1 MSRFSFEDIH
11 RDIHRPS
18 AHTFPSLADEP
29 PLKAVVLS
37 VQVKG
42 VKEKQRETA
51 NHIHNK
57 QQKGLPHS
65 RGTGGTGTGIG
76 GGMGGNGGSAYPG
89 GSSGRGGSGGAGGY
103 NGGAGG
109 YGNAGGY
116 GTDIIVNDLLNNPY
130 HDNPSISSPPG
141 PFAPSHPS
149 SAPGGL
155 AQGLALALAP
165 VLVPAP
171 APGLDLK
178 RMLKRGPVFAGK
190 AKLTF
195 KDCMLAD

>member
-1 MSRFSFEDIH
+1 M
-11 RDIHRPS
+11 
-18 AHTFPSLADEP
+18 
-29 PLKAVVLS
+29 
-37 VQVKG
+37 QVTG

-51 NHIHNK
+51 NHVHNK
-57 QQKGLPHS
+57 QQQRGLPHS

-89 GSSGRGGSGGAGGY
+89 GSSGRGGSGGAG
-103 NGGAGG
+103 AGS

-116 GTDIIVNDLLNNPY
+116 GADNIINDLLNNSY
-130 HDNPSISSPPG
+130 HDNNNPSTSSPPG

-149 SAPGGL
+149 SAPGG
-155 AQGLALALAP
+155 LAP